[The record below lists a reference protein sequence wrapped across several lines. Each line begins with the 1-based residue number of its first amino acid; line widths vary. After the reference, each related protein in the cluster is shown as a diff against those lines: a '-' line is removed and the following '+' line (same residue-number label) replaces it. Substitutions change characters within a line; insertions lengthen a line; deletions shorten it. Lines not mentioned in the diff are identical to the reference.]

1 LRDARL
7 RRPEVHCNQGLWL
20 LLEAVLSP
28 IFDPRLSPE
37 GIESSHFTTFYAMTR
52 QLIRPSKGALDGR
65 RS

>member
-7 RRPEVHCNQGLWL
+7 RRPEVHCNQGLWM

-52 QLIRPSKGALDGR
+52 
-65 RS
+65 

>member
-7 RRPEVHCNQGLWL
+7 RRPEVHCNHGLWM

-52 QLIRPSKGALDGR
+52 
-65 RS
+65 